1 MLMCNFKVLEVGIR
15 YMKYELVALDIDG
28 TILNSNMLITE
39 ETKIAVKLC
48 KKNGVKV
55 VLSSGRLSRSI
66 KPYIERL
73 DLNGYQVTL
82 NGAVIKDADTGNILE
97 KFTIPKNDY
106 MDVLKKLNKFNYSTI
121 IFGVDTY
128 YKNYDNEDIRIIEK
142 ISGMNAEFI
151 SSFKD
156 IVNPTKTLSII
167 EDIDSINVFRNK
179 IESEKYTIIRTG
191 YNHVEVVRKDIDK
204 GTALKIIADKYNIPR
219 EKVLAIGDSENDIG
233 MLKYA
238 GKGIAMGNAY
248 DNVKEISDEITA
260 SCDEEGVAKALYKNV
275 L

>member
-1 MLMCNFKVLEVGIR
+1 
-15 YMKYELVALDIDG
+15 MKYELVALDIDG

>member
-1 MLMCNFKVLEVGIR
+1 
-15 YMKYELVALDIDG
+15 MKYELVALDIDG

-39 ETKIAVKLC
+39 ETKKAVRLC
-48 KKNGVKV
+48 KENGVKV
-55 VLSSGRLSRSI
+55 VLSSGRLSSSI
-66 KPYIERL
+66 KPYIELL

-82 NGAVIKDADTGNILE
+82 NGAVIKEVDTGSILE
-97 KFTIPKNDY
+97 KFTIPRNDY
-106 MDVLKKLNKFNYSTI
+106 IEVLEKLNKFNYSNI
-121 IFGVDTY
+121 VFGVDTY
-128 YKNYDNEDIRIIEK
+128 YKNYDNEDIRIIEE
-142 ISGMNAEFI
+142 ISGMNADLV
-151 SSFKD
+151 SNFKNIED
-156 IVNPTKTLSII
+156 PTKTLSVI
-167 EDIDSINVFRNK
+167 EDIDNINVFRNM
-179 IESEKYTIIRTG
+179 IENEKYTIIRTG

-219 EKVLAIGDSENDIG
+219 EKVFAIGDSENDIG

-260 SCDEEGVAKALYKNV
+260 SCDEEGVAKAIYKNV

>member
-39 ETKIAVKLC
+39 ETKRAVKLC

-66 KPYIERL
+66 KPYMERL